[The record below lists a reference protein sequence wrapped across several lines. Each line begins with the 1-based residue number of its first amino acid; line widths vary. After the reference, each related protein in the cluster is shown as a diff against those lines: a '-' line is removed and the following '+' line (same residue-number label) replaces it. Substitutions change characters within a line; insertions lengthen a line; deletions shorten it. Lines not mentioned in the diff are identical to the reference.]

1 MAGLFHTL
9 NVGSE
14 ALHTTRQGVD
24 TAGHNIA
31 NAQVEGYSRQRVNIK
46 QRDPLQERGV
56 LLGNGVYVGS
66 ISRSHDQ
73 FIENQLNKSHQ
84 AQGRARMRAD
94 GLREIEGIFSPEL
107 QAGVADELTNFF
119 SALQDLA
126 NSPEDH
132 VVRTAVVET
141 AKNLVGAFRRVDGD
155 LRMARAGLNER
166 VQNLTSEVND
176 KLKAI
181 AELNVRIQVTEAGEG
196 MQANDLRDQ
205 RDTLLR
211 DVSGKLDIKYYEDK
225 FGMVLIRGPN
235 QVTLVDGGHNST
247 VGVVRNNDNGGLFD
261 VTVTDWEEHTVR
273 NVTGKLEEG
282 ELAALVEL
290 RDKDVPGL
298 VKHNDA
304 MALEF
309 TDRFNE
315 VHRDGYGIKD
325 YAEQAGRDF
334 FTVADRSRGAGT
346 LDVDAM
352 MIHAPDA
359 ISAGSTPLA
368 PGDNI
373 NLNRL
378 VRLKDDK
385 HFGDLKVSFNEY
397 YANYAGALGLDV
409 QRAGHIQEA
418 NDVMLADL
426 QNRREAVSGVSL
438 DEEATEMMKWQANF
452 TASSKVITTVDE
464 MLETVLGLKR

>member
-73 FIENQLNKSHQ
+73 FVENQLNKSHQ
-84 AQGRARMRAD
+84 AQGRAKMRAE
-94 GLREIEGIFSPEL
+94 GLTELEGVFSPEL
-107 QAGVADELTNFF
+107 QAGVADEISNFF
-119 SALQDLA
+119 SALEDLA
-126 NSPEDH
+126 SNPQDF

-141 AKNLVGAFRRVDGD
+141 AKNLAGAFRRVDTD
-155 LRMARAGLNER
+155 LRNNRAGFNER
-166 VQNLTSEVND
+166 VMNVTSEVND
-176 KLKAI
+176 RLKAI

-211 DVSGKLDIKYYEDK
+211 DVSSKLDVQYYEDK
-225 FGMVLIRGPN
+225 FGMVLIRGPS
-235 QVTLVDGGHNST
+235 QVTLVDAGHAAT
-247 VGVVRNNDNGGLFD
+247 VGVLRNTENDGMFD
-261 VTVTDWEEHTVR
+261 VTVTDWEGHATR
-273 NVTGKLEEG
+273 NVTGKLEQG
-282 ELAALVEL
+282 TLASLVEL
-290 RDKDVPGL
+290 RDGDVPGL
-298 VKHNDA
+298 IKHNNT

-309 TDRFNE
+309 ADSFNE
-315 VHRDGYGIKD
+315 VHREGFGVKD
-325 YAEQAGRDF
+325 FEEQRGRDF
-334 FTVADRSRGAGT
+334 FAISDRTRAAGT
-346 LDVDAM
+346 FDVDQLM
-352 MIHAPDA
+352 QHAPDA
-359 ISAGSTPLA
+359 IAAGSTPMA

-373 NLNRL
+373 NLNRMI
-378 VRLKDDK
+378 RLKDDK
-385 HFGDLKVSFNEY
+385 HFGDLEVSFNEY
-397 YANYAGALGLDV
+397 YANYAGSLGLDV
-409 QRAGHIQEA
+409 LRAEHIQEA
-418 NDVMLADL
+418 NDVMMQDL

-452 TASSKVITTVDE
+452 TASSRVITTVDE